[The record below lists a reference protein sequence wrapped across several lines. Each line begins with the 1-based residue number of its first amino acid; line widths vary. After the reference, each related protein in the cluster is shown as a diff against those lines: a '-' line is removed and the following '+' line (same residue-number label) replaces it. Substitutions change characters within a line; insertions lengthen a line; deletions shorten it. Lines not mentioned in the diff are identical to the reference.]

1 MQDSPEMR
9 TVKTVNRKYTFWEIP
24 IKDVRLWHDEGRKSR
39 DSGRN
44 QSKLAQELNLAQN
57 LIKNGTVLMKI

>member
-9 TVKTVNRKYTFWEIP
+9 TVKTVNRKYTFLEIT
-24 IKDVRLWHDEGRKSR
+24 IKDVQLWHDAGRKSR

-44 QSKLAQELNLAQN
+44 QSKLAQELNLAQD
-57 LIKNGTVLMKI
+57 LIENGTVLMKI